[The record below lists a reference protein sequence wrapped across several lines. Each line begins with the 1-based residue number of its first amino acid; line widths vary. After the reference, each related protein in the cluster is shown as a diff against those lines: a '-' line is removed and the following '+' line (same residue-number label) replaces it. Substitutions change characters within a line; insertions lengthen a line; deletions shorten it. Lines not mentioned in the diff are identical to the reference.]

1 MRRFE
6 EYAVLDPEILA
17 EKDMTDI
24 YMTTGFLGVAYNQI
38 CPTIL
43 WSDFIDEEGE
53 IGCINDG
60 KGHYV
65 IALNFLRD
73 PQKLIW
79 TLRDW
84 FASGG
89 CKGVELAEYE
99 EKGND
104 MSNLYLYIA
113 SIAEMLGVRCPLV
126 IDRDVVDED
135 NPECM
140 LASAKNEFTQKTAY
154 MVLRS
159 DWAEDILP
167 VFYGLAKEMRHVWQE
182 EKEYEKFFGD
192 QKLAKASPLHPAN
205 VDAEAFAYRLTVDLF
220 YWDPLAEPFGCR
232 EPEYVD
238 AVKKAVEEMHF
249 EYSVLLRWLGDATVV

>member
-6 EYAVLDPEILA
+6 EYAVLDPEILV
-17 EKDMTDI
+17 EKDMKDI
-24 YMTTGFLGVAYNQI
+24 YVATGFLGAVHNQI
-38 CPTIL
+38 CPTIF
-43 WSDFIDEEGE
+43 WSDFINEEAE
-53 IGCINDG
+53 IGCFNDG

-65 IALNFLRD
+65 IALNCQKD

-79 TLRDW
+79 ALRDW

-104 MSNLYLYIA
+104 MSNLYLYMA

-167 VFYGLAKEMRHVWQE
+167 VFYGLAKEMRHVWQA